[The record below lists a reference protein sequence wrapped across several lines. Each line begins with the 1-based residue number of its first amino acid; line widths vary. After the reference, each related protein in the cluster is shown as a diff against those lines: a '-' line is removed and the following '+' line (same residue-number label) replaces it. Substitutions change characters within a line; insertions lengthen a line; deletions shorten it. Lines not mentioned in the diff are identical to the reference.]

1 MSGEQRAEIME
12 QEQWEVRGFKG
23 GKRVTEHM
31 KVEKGLT
38 HLGRGSA
45 GRRLEVGRAMGERK
59 SLNTHMNML

>member
-1 MSGEQRAEIME
+1 
-12 QEQWEVRGFKG
+12 
-23 GKRVTEHM
+23 M